1 MTCDDKELPP
11 TTPMAGAER
20 WIRAK
25 VVMKGAEMCDI
36 IVRHETNFPLQAAG
50 CDPDLGTSSVP
61 VVSGIPGVED
71 IESQR
76 GECGWNEKGL
86 WERKNRVN
94 GISR

>member
-1 MTCDDKELPP
+1 
-11 TTPMAGAER
+11 MAGAER

-50 CDPDLGTSSVP
+50 CDPDLGTSSVL

-71 IESQR
+71 IDSESQR
-76 GECGWNEKGL
+76 GECGWNEKRTLGTNL
-86 WERKNRVN
+86 ERKNRVN